1 MFIYLCQCEVGQE
14 GLDDFLAAGIQLMI
28 KGLVEEEEI
37 IDQTSIK
44 QNSYIDESSTKE
56 NHFYSDTDFMVDEK
70 TDINS
75 GCKLDED
82 KTQMNPIKPDIDIW
96 SNRNLIDEASDV
108 LSEETEVNKASNSKK
123 DISLEDAKDRRD
135 HKFSVNLYNRV
146 MFEFSQ
152 KNGEGLVPL
161 DKAPTENLIKIYQS
175 SFR

>member
-1 MFIYLCQCEVGQE
+1 MTLATRDDEDIKAHKVILSNSSYIFQNYLMKHLHSNPLFYFNNLKSAEEKLLPKFIYLCQCEVGQE

-82 KTQMNPIKPDIDIW
+82 KTQMNPIKPDIDI
-96 SNRNLIDEASDV
+96 
-108 LSEETEVNKASNSKK
+108 
-123 DISLEDAKDRRD
+123 
-135 HKFSVNLYNRV
+135 
-146 MFEFSQ
+146 
-152 KNGEGLVPL
+152 
-161 DKAPTENLIKIYQS
+161 
-175 SFR
+175 